1 MSIRTRIPIRFTCGH
16 METKDLTAVP
26 AGKRKAK
33 AYGLGKNL
41 VCSKCFRSSNREEL
55 HRENRQQL
63 IDAQSFDEEQGLPEL
78 TGSDKQI
85 AWATRNRY
93 QVLTE
98 IIGSGETD
106 SDRAE
111 AEQVVEAAKSLTRAG
126 WWLDNTTDKDLD
138 VEDLIELITTAI
150 DETDSV
156 TNENPF

>member
-1 MSIRTRIPIRFTCGH
+1 MSIPTKFPIRFTCGH
-16 METKDLTAVP
+16 IETKDLASTL

-33 AYGLGKNL
+33 AFGLGKNL
-41 VCSKCFRSSNREEL
+41 VCSKCFRSSNREERN
-55 HRENRQQL
+55 RENRQQL
-63 IDAQSFDEEQGLPEL
+63 IDAQTFDEEHGLPEL

-85 AWATRNRY
+85 AWATRNRD

-98 IIGSGETD
+98 IIGSDETD

-111 AEQVVEAAKSLTRAG
+111 ADQVVEAVKSLTRAG

-150 DETDSV
+150 DETDAV
-156 TNENPF
+156 INENPF